1 MAVARDLLPANVVPR
16 HYHVTLETNFDKF
29 TFDGTVVIDL
39 DVAEDSNSI
48 KLHTLELDL
57 HKTTVSCDGTE
68 IRYDNPILPQTI
80 NDDMEILCLTKSII
94 QHQSRDIL

>member
-1 MAVARDLLPANVVPR
+1 MTVARDLLPANVVPR

-39 DVAEDSNSI
+39 DVEEDSNSI

-57 HKTTVSCDGTE
+57 HKTTVSCDGAE
-68 IRYDNPILPQTI
+68 VRYGNPRSF
-80 NDDMEILCLTKSII
+80 NDDVEISCLTKSIT
-94 QHQSRDIL
+94 QHQSRNILR